1 MHKRRF
7 GEAELQFLISAR
19 KRRKLS
25 QTDLAARVGTTRSNI
40 ANIEMG
46 RTAAP
51 RVELER
57 GLLALV
63 DAWREEDALKGNNV
77 VRETREFYADT
88 TCPSCQAWVPGPLQ
102 SLKCLRCG
110 AAWPMPLCLDCKAA
124 GNIVGSFCACC
135 GKKL

>member
-7 GEAELQFLISAR
+7 GEDELQLLISAR
-19 KRRKLS
+19 KSLKIY

-63 DAWREEDALKGNNV
+63 DAWR
-77 VRETREFYADT
+77 
-88 TCPSCQAWVPGPLQ
+88 
-102 SLKCLRCG
+102 
-110 AAWPMPLCLDCKAA
+110 
-124 GNIVGSFCACC
+124 
-135 GKKL
+135 